1 MPKTVL
7 ITGASTGIGRAAALS
22 ANIRVKIVESGP
34 IKTDFYTR
42 SMAIAHRPGLDV
54 YDALVAA
61 ALPKLNQSEQTVSP
75 PEVTA
80 QVIYRAAT
88 DGRDRLR
95 YPAGGNASF
104 LLLLRKLL
112 PDSRLRRVIRQSI
125 IGRGTP

>member
-1 MPKTVL
+1 MPKTGL
-7 ITGASTGIGRAAALS
+7 ITGASTGIGRAAAIS
-22 ANIRVKIVESGP
+22 ANIRVKIVEPGP

-88 DGRDRLR
+88 DGIAASATPQAAM
-95 YPAGGNASF
+95 PAFCCCCVNCCPIVDCAA
-104 LLLLRKLL
+104 
-112 PDSRLRRVIRQSI
+112 
-125 IGRGTP
+125 